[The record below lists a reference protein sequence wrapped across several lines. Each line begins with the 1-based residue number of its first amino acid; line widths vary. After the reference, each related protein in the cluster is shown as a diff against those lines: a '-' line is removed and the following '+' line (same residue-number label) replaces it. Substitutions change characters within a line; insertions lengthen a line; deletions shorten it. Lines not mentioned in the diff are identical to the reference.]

1 MDKMTIFYRKSNGDL
16 ADIIQDEQ
24 TMAIY
29 GDLQADYELIYTY
42 IVTPFDEYVMKNP
55 NLFSIVDDVL
65 KLKNSE
71 VLQKYM

>member
-29 GDLQADYELIYTY
+29 GDLEADYCLIYSY
-42 IVTPFDEYVMKNP
+42 LVVEYDEYVMKNP
-55 NLFSIVDDVL
+55 NLFSIVDGEL
-65 KLKNSE
+65 KLKNTE
-71 VLQKYM
+71 VLQKYI